1 MEQQIKDEKVNVVD
15 VQTQK
20 NEWRRKGWTI
30 PDFRGSKQEWFAV
43 AQELIKLVSENQA
56 NDLDAIPQLDST
68 SNPQTWRTYTGFLKG
83 IGLVSNQAGML
94 RLSKEGENFC
104 ANPTKRFLAEL
115 LQEKVRLF
123 GEVLDIIARQEA
135 TVEEVDKILCSSYG
149 LSWANLNNTR
159 RRMDWLE
166 VLGLI
171 QAMGGRKWQVT
182 EAGKEALS
190 KWCIITPETLEMMD
204 HHSEEVQLLSPP
216 TEIEVL
222 LQQLRNNPELHKKR
236 NTYNIWAPSP
246 NRIENLRTIVQFAE
260 EKIEKA
266 TFFSYI
272 GDEFGLKPSS
282 VESMLPFMKASGL
295 LEEVARSVY
304 MATPAAKA
312 WIGTGDDLDFIR
324 ILHAN
329 MRFVG
334 EMLVNAKEDT
344 IRNDLYAKAK
354 EYGLNTEKARWIAG
368 FMIEAGLMEEP
379 QYLHLKTTTIG
390 NLLAET
396 LPLMEVPAEEK
407 QISEKVSKQMAGGLQ
422 ETSKLDLAI
431 ARLYKAAR
439 DPAAEGKMS
448 GMAFEE
454 AIAEMFCLMGFDAK
468 RIGGSGDTD
477 VVVRWKDL
485 DGRTIT
491 AVVDGKSKSGGSVS
505 HSDISDVAIDTHKEK
520 NGAEYVAIVGPGFSG
535 DTIRNHAK
543 KKSFALVTDGE
554 LSEIAKT
561 SKKLGLGL
569 KEIALLFETPNGLSK
584 LQELMDTKQRELDLI
599 SLVIAKFREERDLL
613 GDLSPRDLLLLLRHT
628 NISPSLEEL
637 VTVMGILSAP
647 EVGFLQVKGSAK
659 LPENTVYGLVG
670 ERGNAHRL
678 RALASAIDKGLG
690 E

>member
-1 MEQQIKDEKVNVVD
+1 MEQQIID
-15 VQTQK
+15 VKANAADMQAQK
-20 NEWRRKGWTI
+20 NEWRKKGWAI
-30 PDFRGSKQEWFAV
+30 PDFRGSKQEWFVV
-43 AQELIKLVSENQA
+43 AQELIKLVGENQA

-68 SNPQTWRTYTGFLKG
+68 ANPQTWRNYTGFLKG

-94 RLSKEGENFC
+94 HLSKDGENFY
-104 ANPTKRFLAEL
+104 ANPTKRCLAEL
-115 LQEKVRLF
+115 LQDKVRLF

-135 TVEEVDKILCSSYG
+135 TVEEVDKILCTSYG
-149 LSWANLNNTR
+149 LSWANLSNTR

-182 EAGKEALS
+182 ETGKEVLS
-190 KWCIITPETLEMMD
+190 NWCMVTPEALEMMN
-204 HHSEEVQLLSPP
+204 HHSEEVQLSPP
-216 TEIEVL
+216 PAEIEML
-222 LQQLRNNPELHKKR
+222 LQQLRDNPELHKNR

-272 GDEFGLKPSS
+272 EDEFGLKTSS

-334 EMLVNAKEDT
+334 EMLVNTKQDT
-344 IRNDLYAKAK
+344 VRNDLYAKAK

-368 FMIEAGLMEEP
+368 FMIEAGLIEEP

-396 LPLMEVPAEEK
+396 LPLMAVPSEEK
-407 QISEKVSKQMAGGLQ
+407 QTSEKASQQICAEIQ

-431 ARLYKAAR
+431 ERLCKAAR

-454 AIAEMFCLMGFDAK
+454 AIAEMFCLMGFEAK

-477 VVVRWKDL
+477 VVVRWKDV

-520 NGAEYVAIVGPGFSG
+520 NSAEYVAIVGPGFSG

-543 KKSFALVTDGE
+543 KKAFALVTDAE

-561 SKKLGLGL
+561 SKNLGLEL
-569 KEIALLFETPNGLSK
+569 REIALLFETPNGLSK
-584 LQELMDTKQRELDLI
+584 LQELMDSKQRELDII
-599 SLVIAKFREERDLL
+599 SLVIAKFREEQNLL

-628 NISPSLEEL
+628 NISPALEEL
-637 VTVMGILSAP
+637 VAAMGILSSP
-647 EVGFLQVKGSAK
+647 EIGFLQVKSSAK
-659 LPENTVYGLVG
+659 LPENSVYSLIG
-670 ERGNAHRL
+670 ERGKTHRL
-678 RALASAIDKGLG
+678 RALAMAIDKGLDV
-690 E
+690 